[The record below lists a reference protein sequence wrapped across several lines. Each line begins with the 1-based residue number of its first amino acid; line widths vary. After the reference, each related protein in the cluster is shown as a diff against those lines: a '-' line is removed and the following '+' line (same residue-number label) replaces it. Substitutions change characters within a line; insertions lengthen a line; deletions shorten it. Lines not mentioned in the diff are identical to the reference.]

1 MIKDSSNILPLGDKW
16 WVRESEPG
24 RMCEIESTQRQ
35 DIFQCQLSLVCIVDC
50 HWLCEC
56 KSGQITDADPPES
69 VFFVLFIV
77 IVVQHLNNFNII
89 NSPSFL
95 QWLILFNLINYGTN
109 CTYCLWVFPALC
121 SPLHLTF
128 FFFFISKSS
137 PNCSPGSLLSEGW
150 QYLIFLFLCKKDTHV
165 SKLIIQISTYNTDCL
180 TAETVWCLYGVHNQ
194 TRVRSEKIGLNAC
207 HWVGFQLIQVGY
219 VTKFHVLYIHKN
231 HDYYPYSY
239 PFWKQK

>member
-1 MIKDSSNILPLGDKW
+1 MLRHVSFLFDIIIWISSPTKIQNNKSYHWQYTFFCTEADFVPCFASFSLWLCGVGLHCGRSWISLLAGIIEWAVKMIKDSSNILPLGDKW

-56 KSGQITDADPPES
+56 KSGQITDADPPER

-128 FFFFISKSS
+128 FFF
-137 PNCSPGSLLSEGW
+137 
-150 QYLIFLFLCKKDTHV
+150 LFLNQV
-165 SKLIIQISTYNTDCL
+165 L
-180 TAETVWCLYGVHNQ
+180 TAVLGVCW
-194 TRVRSEKIGLNAC
+194 VRDDSILFFFSFVKKIPTLA
-207 HWVGFQLIQVGY
+207 
-219 VTKFHVLYIHKN
+219 
-231 HDYYPYSY
+231 S
-239 PFWKQK
+239 

>member
-128 FFFFISKSS
+128 FFF
-137 PNCSPGSLLSEGW
+137 
-150 QYLIFLFLCKKDTHV
+150 LFLNQV
-165 SKLIIQISTYNTDCL
+165 L
-180 TAETVWCLYGVHNQ
+180 TAVLGVCW
-194 TRVRSEKIGLNAC
+194 VRDDSILFFFSFVKKIPTLA
-207 HWVGFQLIQVGY
+207 
-219 VTKFHVLYIHKN
+219 
-231 HDYYPYSY
+231 S
-239 PFWKQK
+239 

>member
-1 MIKDSSNILPLGDKW
+1 MGLIVLIA
-16 WVRESEPG
+16 SEY
-24 RMCEIESTQRQ
+24 
-35 DIFQCQLSLVCIVDC
+35 FQHSAHHCISLS
-50 HWLCEC
+50 
-56 KSGQITDADPPES
+56 
-69 VFFVLFIV
+69 
-77 IVVQHLNNFNII
+77 
-89 NSPSFL
+89 
-95 QWLILFNLINYGTN
+95 
-109 CTYCLWVFPALC
+109 
-121 SPLHLTF
+121 
-128 FFFFISKSS
+128 FFFISKSS

-219 VTKFHVLYIHKN
+219 VTKFHVLYIHKK